1 MNIKAFKLCSVSVFL
16 FNMHVYDLMKT
27 NKAFLDSLII
37 MKSSVFLD
45 C

>member
-1 MNIKAFKLCSVSVFL
+1 MLCVGFFIFNI
-16 FNMHVYDLMKT
+16 HVYDLMKT
-27 NKAFLDSLII
+27 NKAFLGSVLI